1 MTETIKEP
9 IRVLE
14 AFAGVGTTRMALE
27 RVLPCEHVGI
37 IENDNMKIKAYEVCH
52 GETPTWKDIRE
63 VVPSELPDF
72 DLFTYSFPC
81 QDLSKEGKG
90 EGLEGERS
98 KLLFECEKIIKDKLP
113 RYLLCENVPQLFS
126 KKNRAGLERWMGIL
140 HNLGYVSCGM
150 KLKGCDYGVPQNR
163 ERAFIVSFLGG
174 GDFKVPEKKPFVTIK
189 DYLGFHHIYK
199 LIEMDDNGLMFTGVT
214 GAYVKEA
221 VKAGETHVNP
231 WDTVNVAFPASKTRR
246 GRVGRQ
252 MAQTLLKSPQMGIWT
267 GTSLK
272 RIDGDTALRL
282 MGIDWYYIDRLSD
295 FTDAQK
301 KAIAGD
307 AIIVDVLEAIFREMF
322 KNL

>member
-1 MTETIKEP
+1 MKT

-90 EGLEGERS
+90 DGLEGERS
-98 KLLFECEKIIKDKLP
+98 KLLFECEKIIESKLP
-113 RYLLCENVPQLFS
+113 KYLLCENVPQLFNE
-126 KKNRAGLERWMGIL
+126 KNKIGLAKWMVIL
-140 HNLGYVSCGM
+140 ESLGYLSYCF

-163 ERAFIVSFLGG
+163 ERAFIVSFKGMDMFELP
-174 GDFKVPEKKPFVTIK
+174 KKKPMVRLVEYLTSYYIK
-189 DYLGFHHIYK
+189 SLPKMSDKG
-199 LIEMDDNGLMFTGVT
+199 MMFKETGK
-214 GAYVKEA
+214 AYVKEA
-221 VKAGETHVNP
+221 VVAGHTIVNN
-231 WDTVNVAFPASKTRR
+231 WDTVNLAFPTSKTRR

-252 MAQTLLKSPQMGIWT
+252 MAQTLLKSHEMGIWT
-267 GTSLK
+267 GKELR
-272 RIDGDTALRL
+272 RIDGVTSLML
-282 MGIDWYYIDRLSD
+282 MGIDELYIYKLHQAGFS
-295 FTDAQK
+295 DAQMK
-301 KAIAGD
+301 QIAGD

>member
-1 MTETIKEP
+1 MKT

-98 KLLFECEKIIKDKLP
+98 KLLFECEKIIESKLP
-113 RYLLCENVPQLFS
+113 KYLLCENVPQLFNE
-126 KKNRAGLERWMGIL
+126 KNKIGLAKWMVIL
-140 HNLGYVSCGM
+140 ESLGYLSYCF

-163 ERAFIVSFLGG
+163 ERAFIVSFRGMDAFDL
-174 GDFKVPEKKPFVTIK
+174 PEKKPFVSIK
-189 DYLGFHHIYK
+189 DYLGDDYILDLHI
-199 LIEMDDNGLMFTGVT
+199 LDDKDLMFHTVNGS
-214 GAYVKEA
+214 YVKEA
-221 VKAGETHVNP
+221 VKAGYTKVEQ
-231 WDTVNVAFPASKTRR
+231 WDTVNCSFPTSKTRR

-267 GTSLK
+267 GYTL
-272 RIDGDTALRL
+272 RAIDGVTALKL
-282 MGIDWYYIDRLSD
+282 MGIEDDYIKRLAYTGFS
-295 FTDAQK
+295 DAQM

>member
-1 MTETIKEP
+1 MKT

-37 IENDNMKIKAYEVCH
+37 IEWDKMKQKAYTVCH
-52 GETPTWKDIRE
+52 GDTAIWEDIRE

-90 EGLEGERS
+90 DGLEGERS

-113 RYLLCENVPQLFS
+113 KYLLCENVPQLFS
-126 KKNRAGLERWMGIL
+126 KKNEKGFLQWLDTLEV
-140 HNLGYVSCGM
+140 LGYSNFCF
-150 KLKGCDYGVPQNR
+150 KLKGCDFGVPQNR
-163 ERAFIVSFLGG
+163 DRAFIVSYRDSGSFNI
-174 GDFKVPEKKPFVTIK
+174 PTPKPQVRLV
-189 DYLGFHHIYK
+189 DYLTEYYIRTLPK
-199 LIEMDDNGLMFTGVT
+199 MDDKGMMFKSDWQD
-214 GAYVKEA
+214 YVKEA
-221 VKAGETHVNP
+221 VVAGHTPVDR
-231 WDTVNVAFPASKTRR
+231 WDTVNLAFPTSKTRR

-252 MAQTLLKSPQMGIWT
+252 MAQTLLKSHEMGIWT
-267 GTSLK
+267 GEELR
-272 RIDGDTALRL
+272 RIDGVTSLML
-282 MGIDWYYIDRLSD
+282 MGIDDYYIDRLSD
-295 FTDAQK
+295 FTDAQMK
-301 KAIAGD
+301 QIAGD